1 MQVPV
6 HVLSCD
12 LVFLEVRVPGHWG
25 AVIVYKKVLLDQGS
39 GPVEGGCAFSQDSRH
54 LSGRCPSRATCAL

>member
-25 AVIVYKKVLLDQGS
+25 AVILYKKVLLDQGS
-39 GPVEGGCAFSQDSRH
+39 GPKGVCFLIFYTVHAFLYTRV
-54 LSGRCPSRATCAL
+54 